1 MPNYAFG
8 DAIYHILAPTSCLI
22 VHSWIFEILK
32 NYLKNIRTHV
42 KWPFNSK
49 TESNGTL
56 IDLLFGSFECLHTP
70 IADQSVRV
78 LITHMYYIS
87 LNRNLT
93 DCDQRLS
100 NKWCQWSQSSNKGAC
115 WNLYSSD
122 ILCSTSVDHFK
133 PPSLCEPL
141 SFFGNLKD
149 GLQGA

>member
-1 MPNYAFG
+1 MPILCLRGCNLPYPCSNLMSDCAQLNFRNIKKLFEKYSYARKVTIQFK
-8 DAIYHILAPTSCLI
+8 DRIEWNT
-22 VHSWIFEILK
+22 
-32 NYLKNIRTHV
+32 
-42 KWPFNSK
+42 
-49 TESNGTL
+49 
-56 IDLLFGSFECLHTP
+56 DLLFGSFECLHTP
-70 IADQSVRV
+70 IADQGVRV